1 MESVSLL
8 LLLFSI
14 ILHLDPNHM
23 ERDHREAGLE
33 VMEEAGELRNN
44 FVELNVLLFFMGTIY
59 LPMGSHLT

>member
-1 MESVSLL
+1 
-8 LLLFSI
+8 
-14 ILHLDPNHM
+14 M

-33 VMEEAGELRNN
+33 VMEEAGELLNN